1 MGLSE
6 PGNTDTIASFMKNV
20 WNDIK
25 KYDDSSVHLGHRI
38 YSQAN
43 PYGSLPPQLENRP
56 SLKGA
61 TSKLQSCRQEWFL
74 AQKKT
79 RKLKGDAAIWFGP
92 YNFTQEAQKTT
103 QKKKYIIV
111 YIHFHL
117 FPAEKLFSEAMA
129 LVTFPL
135 ETDLSGTLSV
145 LGAMAAHP
153 ARSTENPGTSAGCL
167 QLSVAGWFLR
177 LRLDRLS

>member
-1 MGLSE
+1 MVFGSKENAKAERRRRDL
-6 PGNTDTIASFMKNV
+6 V
-20 WNDIK
+20 WPLQF
-25 KYDDSSVHLGHRI
+25 HT
-38 YSQAN
+38 
-43 PYGSLPPQLENRP
+43 GSPENHP
-56 SLKGA
+56 
-61 TSKLQSCRQEWFL
+61 
-74 AQKKT
+74 
-79 RKLKGDAAIWFGP
+79 
-92 YNFTQEAQKTT
+92 
-103 QKKKYIIV
+103 KKKYIIV

-167 QLSVAGWFLR
+167 QLSVAG
-177 LRLDRLS
+177 